1 MTTERKEETG
11 ATARLKDNHHPELE
25 RLRKALDKLYKDKVA
40 FSYLIILVLLY
51 ISVAFADF
59 LAPYS
64 EQWFDRS
71 LAKSPPTPVYL
82 LDENGGLSWP
92 YVFRYERRYDPATF
106 TQQFSLDTEHKYHLR
121 FLVHGEPYRLFGLFP
136 GDIRLV
142 GVNAPGQISILGN
155 DINGRDV
162 FSRMLYGG
170 QISLTIGFLSLFI
183 VFPLGMIYG
192 GISGYFGGSVDNVM
206 MRFAEILMSVPRL
219 YLLIGLAVILPPGLS
234 STARF
239 SMVVLILAFIGWA
252 SLARVIRGMVL
263 SVKKLEF
270 VEASQ
275 AIGLGPIPIIV
286 KHILPQLT
294 SYVLVAI
301 TLGVPGYILAESA
314 LSFLGLGIQQPDAS
328 WGNMLKEA
336 QDISNIIERPL
347 MLMPGLMIFLAVLS
361 FNVIGDAVRDILDP
375 KSTVIRK

>member
-1 MTTERKEETG
+1 MSKLSETH
-11 ATARLKDNHHPELE
+11 NPELE
-25 RLRKALDKLYKDKVA
+25 RIRLALNKLYKDKVA
-40 FSYLIILVLLY
+40 FTYLIVLVILYL
-51 ISVAFADF
+51 SVAFADL

-71 LAKSPPTPVYL
+71 LAKAPPTAIYM
-82 LDENGGLSWP
+82 LDENGHISWP
-92 YVFRYERRYDPATF
+92 YVFRYERRYDPSTF
-106 TQQFSLDTEHKYHLR
+106 TQQYFPNTDQKYYVH
-121 FLVHGEPYRLFGLFP
+121 FFVHGEPYKLFGLIPGDLRLFGV
-136 GDIRLV
+136 DK
-142 GVNAPGQISILGN
+142 PGQLSILGN

-183 VFPLGMIYG
+183 VFPVGMIYG
-192 GISGYFGGSVDNVM
+192 GISGYFGGWIDNTL

-234 STARF
+234 STSRF
-239 SMVVLILAFIGWA
+239 AMVILILAFIGWA
-252 SLARVIRGMVL
+252 GLARVIRGMVL
-263 SVKKLEF
+263 SVKQNEF

-275 AIGLGPIPIIV
+275 AIGLGPIPIII
-286 KHILPQLT
+286 KHVLPQLT

-301 TLGVPGYILAESA
+301 TLSVPGYILAESG

-347 MLMPGLMIFLAVLS
+347 MLMPGFMIFLAVLS

-375 KSTVIRK
+375 KSTIVRK